1 MHKKSIKGPYVIFII
16 CIPKS
21 KSFDSFTN
29 QTKIYNGTEL
39 YSIPIPANQTHD
51 RFHFLHILISSNSNS
66 INIIYYL
73 LIQLSHLLIS
83 LLFPFIYWSK
93 SNILYL
99 ILTSLLGLQISVTCK
114 DNDLNLEDDI
124 IQHK

>member
-66 INIIYYL
+66 INILSVDSVISSAYFSFISIYL
-73 LIQLSHLLIS
+73 LVQEQYII
-83 LLFPFIYWSK
+83 F
-93 SNILYL
+93 NINFFVG
-99 ILTSLLGLQISVTCK
+99 IADFC
-114 DNDLNLEDDI
+114 NL
-124 IQHK
+124 